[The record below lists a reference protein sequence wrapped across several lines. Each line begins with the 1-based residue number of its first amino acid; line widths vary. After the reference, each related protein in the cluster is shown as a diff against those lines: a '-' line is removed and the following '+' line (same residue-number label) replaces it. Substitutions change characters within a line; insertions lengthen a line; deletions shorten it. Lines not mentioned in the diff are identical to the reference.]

1 MFVYSDGR
9 RQNMF
14 MPQQTKPLAAFIFF
28 SWQDISYTSETS
40 MSGICSIC
48 KKIYIHV
55 LMKF

>member
-1 MFVYSDGR
+1 
-9 RQNMF
+9 MF